1 MGKKAQKGKM
11 GKSEKRLIVIL
22 AIITVVVIVIAIVV
36 SNNKNTE
43 NRTTKI
49 IDTPS
54 QEEEEFVSQLD
65 DGTRLNTSDKL
76 HETKTI
82 DGMEITDFQLTEK
95 DNVTLLLGTVTNTSS
110 TTQGGYP
117 VDVKI
122 VDQQGNEII
131 TIVAYIGSLE
141 PGESTQF
148 NTSAT
153 FDYANA
159 YDFSITK
166 K

>member
-1 MGKKAQKGKM
+1 MKKN
-11 GKSEKRLIVIL
+11 EKRMIVIL
-22 AIITVVVIVIAIVV
+22 VAIIIIVFIVAIIVKNMSKNKAV
-36 SNNKNTE
+36 EENNTQ
-43 NRTTKI
+43 
-49 IDTPS
+49 S
-54 QEEEEFVSQLD
+54 EEEFVNILE

-76 HETKTI
+76 HETKII
-82 DGMEITDFQLTEK
+82 DGMEITNFQLTEK
-95 DNVTLLLGTVTNTSS
+95 DNVTLLLGTVTNTSD
-110 TTQGGYP
+110 TTKGDYP

-122 VDQQGNEII
+122 IDKEGNEII
-131 TIVAYIGSLE
+131 TIAAYIGSLE

-159 YDFSITK
+159 YDFSVTK

>member
-1 MGKKAQKGKM
+1 MSNEAKKKISKNESRM
-11 GKSEKRLIVIL
+11 IVIL
-22 AIITVVVIVIAIVV
+22 AIITIMVIIIAIIVKNRSGNSV
-36 SNNKNTE
+36 ENQENNVQ
-43 NRTTKI
+43 
-49 IDTPS
+49 PA
-54 QEEEEFVSQLD
+54 EEFVNVLE

-82 DGMEITDFQLTEK
+82 DEMEISNFQLTEK
-95 DNVTLLLGTVTNTSS
+95 DNVTLLLGTVTNTSN
-110 TTQGGYP
+110 TAKGDYP

-122 VDQQGNEII
+122 IDKEGNEII
-131 TIVAYIGSLE
+131 TIAAYIGPLE

>member
-1 MGKKAQKGKM
+1 MSNKAKKKISKNESRM
-11 GKSEKRLIVIL
+11 IVIL
-22 AIITVVVIVIAIVV
+22 AIITIMVIIIAIIVKNR
-36 SNNKNTE
+36 SGNNVE
-43 NRTTKI
+43 N
-49 IDTPS
+49 
-54 QEEEEFVSQLD
+54 QENNVQPAEEFVNVLE

-82 DGMEITDFQLTEK
+82 DEMEISNFQLTEK
-95 DNVTLLLGTVTNTSS
+95 DNVTLLLGTVTNTSN
-110 TTQGGYP
+110 TAKGDYP

-122 VDQQGNEII
+122 IDKEGNEII
-131 TIVAYIGSLE
+131 TIAAYIGPLE

>member
-22 AIITVVVIVIAIVV
+22 AIITIVVIVIAIVV

-54 QEEEEFVSQLD
+54 QEEEFVSQLD

-95 DNVTLLLGTVTNTSS
+95 DNVTLLLGTVKNTSS